1 MVGVQLL
8 APAQI
13 QVLAFSLHSRAST
26 DRPLHFILG
35 LGLSIWKSKKDKR
48 NGKKKSN
55 ATLDS
60 SSDNDD
66 SMFEPENKP
75 VEVVYRG
82 QAGGSRSGRGMFN
95 DPHLHLE
102 TN

>member
-1 MVGVQLL
+1 MVDVQLL
-8 APAQI
+8 VPAQA
-13 QVLAFSLHSRAST
+13 QVPAFSLHSRAST
-26 DRPLHFILG
+26 DRTLHLILG
-35 LGLSIWKSKKDKR
+35 LGLSLWKSKKDKR
-48 NGKKKSN
+48 NGKKKSK

-66 SMFEPENKP
+66 SMFEPEKKP

-95 DPHLHLE
+95 VPH
-102 TN
+102 